1 MQSDNPAAKGATP
14 LAIKDPSPAKEKGL
28 QVPKLIRKDKAMP
41 IKGSGK

>member
-1 MQSDNPAAKGATP
+1 MSDNPASKGATP
-14 LAIKDPSPAKEKGL
+14 MPVKDPASAKGKSL